1 MAIKNFQNKNNK
13 ETSLNPYMVFQTWK
27 LESWKKKR
35 KKESNFIV
43 IELMSVEIH
52 ETSILLL

>member
-13 ETSLNPYMVFQTWK
+13 ETSLNPYMVFQTWN
-27 LESWKKKR
+27 LESQKKKR

-43 IELMSVEIH
+43 IKLMSVEIH